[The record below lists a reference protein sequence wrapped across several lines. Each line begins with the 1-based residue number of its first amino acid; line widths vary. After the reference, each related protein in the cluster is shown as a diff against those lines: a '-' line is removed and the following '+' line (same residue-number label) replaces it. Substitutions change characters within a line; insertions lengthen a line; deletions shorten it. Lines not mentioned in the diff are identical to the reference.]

1 MQTKKYMNMFPF
13 SEFMGSTAEW
23 TQPDTFERFFELRSA
38 DSLLETL
45 SFRSSCGTLA
55 TAEALDEKWTF
66 KRVGFLNP
74 RVTVR
79 VAGLEADMSVYQP
92 KFWGDGL
99 LSIENGPLIM
109 WKPTNFWATDWAFI
123 DQVDNI
129 VMGFKGGIEQERLR
143 DIFKIQTTL
152 EIDRTMIYREHIPML
167 ASLGMY
173 LIILHHQDA
182 SAAAASAGAAAS

>member
-1 MQTKKYMNMFPF
+1 MYPF
-13 SEFMGSTAEW
+13 SEIMGSTAEW
-23 TQPDTFERFFELRSA
+23 TQPNTFECFYELRSA
-38 DSLLETL
+38 EALLETL

-79 VAGLEADMSVYQP
+79 VAGSEEDMAVYQP

-99 LSIENGPLIM
+99 LSIDNGQLFM

-123 DQVDNI
+123 DQVNNL
-129 VMGFKGGIEQERLR
+129 VMGFKGGIDQEKLK

-152 EIDRTMIYREHIPML
+152 EFDRTMIYREHTPML

-182 SAAAASAGAAAS
+182 SAAAAASAGAAAS